1 MSGLRAAGL
10 FLAFIAVNLQVSAAT
25 SVTQYGITWT
35 FDKDYQTGEYANG
48 DYWIVGPVKVVSIEN
63 SFHKVEAGLDGSMV
77 NPGVDTKQGY
87 DKRLS
92 NYKENLNVALTA
104 GNSLELAANSS
115 LISSVS
121 WIEGEAGSPRVDG
134 ATKTP
139 RPTIRSMAILTCVAK
154 ASPAGTFR
162 PAYCGADKSPKYNV
176 SQLNRSLL
184 KNFAPPASAPDAKKM
199 EAKFA
204 GPWID
209 HVNGWL
215 GGHTHPDIHM
225 KNYGRDLSVEIGEAA
240 LMLQLDFSKLSGSPD
255 KDGLLIKFV
264 QLGIDLAGIA
274 DAGGGWPSDGGHC
287 MARKW
292 PILFAG
298 LMLGDA
304 HMKDVG
310 NWKTNFQEDMDT
322 FYVSEAEIATT
333 ASAGWKPDARAPG
346 LPYQEKH
353 IGLPEWGIRHT
364 TVPTADNLEWTATYR
379 EINNL
384 AYPGWVLTALI
395 MDQRKAWN
403 HEALFDYIDRA
414 VVYGCPKYNTD
425 AYRYGSVFIKDM
437 WLAHR
442 KDCGPVWTPD
452 DPKDFYSQG
461 SRK

>member
-1 MSGLRAAGL
+1 MKTAGRFLRITGLIL
-10 FLAFIAVNLQVSAAT
+10 TVSLSVQGAT
-25 SVTQYGITWT
+25 SLTQHGITWT

-48 DYWIVGPVKVVSIEN
+48 DYWVVGPVKIVSIEN
-63 SFHKVEAGLDGSMV
+63 SFHKVDVGLDGSMV
-77 NPGVDTKQGY
+77 NPGADSKQGY
-87 DKRLS
+87 DKRLI
-92 NYKENLNVALTA
+92 NYKENLNAASALP
-104 GNSLELAANSS
+104 LDLAANSS

-121 WIEGEAGSPRVDG
+121 WIEGEAGCPKIDG

-139 RPTIRSMAILTCVAK
+139 RPTIRSMAILTCV
-154 ASPAGTFR
+154 SSVPQEGTFR

-184 KNFAPPASAPDAKKM
+184 KNFDPPASTPDAERM

-240 LMLQLDFSKLSGSPD
+240 LMLQLDFDQLPGSPD

-274 DAGGGWPSDGGHC
+274 DAGGGWPCDGGHA
-287 MARKW
+287 MGRKW

-310 NWKTNFQEDMDT
+310 NWETDFQEDMDT
-322 FYVSEAEIATT
+322 FYVSEKEVAIT
-333 ASAGWKPDARAPG
+333 AGSGWNPDKRAPG

-353 IGLPEWGIRHT
+353 IGLPEWGIRHAT
-364 TVPTADNLEWTATYR
+364 DPNRDNLEWTATYR

-384 AYPGWVLTALI
+384 AYPGWVLAALI

-403 HEALFDYIDRA
+403 HDALFDYIDRA
-414 VVYGCPKYNTD
+414 VVYGSPKYNTD
-425 AYRYGSVFIKDM
+425 GYRYGSTFIKDM

-442 KDCGPVWTPD
+442 KNCGPVWTPD
-452 DPKDFYSQG
+452 DPKDFYSRG